1 MNKNRISV
9 WIWIIIVSI
18 VVINTTGCSYPAPE
32 NNLKIVN
39 DTSPASKHDA
49 YLNKI
54 ILEDINLRSIASQMA
69 EGCSSGNKE
78 CQVNSIYRYIVR
90 NYDYYSDPRT
100 REFIQGPYETMQVK
114 GGDCEDLTILLNS
127 LLENL
132 GIRTYVVFTSNHAYS
147 LACGMDIDDL
157 RNEISGSS
165 NAVLTTYYYIKK
177 GENCVVLDATLGVE
191 GYPGYGIQITGD
203 KTALDSMTRQEY
215 SLPQT
220 PITQKTPEPEA
231 KPAYSCKDIGASII
245 QEQKKYGTEDQ
256 PLKVT
261 LTKVCSEDIDNAKR
275 IRVYWSI
282 QNEGA
287 EQVYISPILST
298 FVISDLRE
306 YKSGFISYDERL
318 DDDFDFSGDLRS
330 GLIAEGGVNVDDV
343 PISSGNITI
352 ILEVLWYEDFIFNNI
367 EIQKQEEQKL
377 EPEES
382 KIVSSVLNNDTIKLM
397 VSSVLDGD
405 TIKLSNGE
413 TVRLIGLNAPEWGQE
428 CSPEATAKLNDFVL
442 GKEVILEQDVDDKDQ
457 YGRLLRYIYVNGT
470 FINLE
475 IVRLSLAH
483 KYEYGSNTKY
493 SSQFE
498 QAENEAKENKGC
510 LWKLEDINYIQDK
523 CIQITNFHFNA
534 AGDDN
539 YNLNNEYVTFENRC
553 SYSINMDGWT
563 IKDET
568 ASHIYTIP
576 SFTSQSGATFTLYTG
591 TGANTDSALY
601 WGRASGDYAAIWNN
615 GGDTLFLRDSKGNLV
630 LSQSYSGY

>member
-1 MNKNRISV
+1 MNKKGSSW
-9 WIWIIIVSI
+9 WIWIILAII
-18 VVINTTGCSYPAPE
+18 VVISIIRFSYPTSEYEIQTANVSAP
-32 NNLKIVN
+32 
-39 DTSPASKHDA
+39 TSKYDA
-49 YLNKI
+49 YLDKI
-54 ILEDINLRSIASQMA
+54 ILEDVNLRSIASQMT

-78 CQVNSIYRYIVR
+78 CQVNSIYKYIVT

-100 REFIQGPYETMQVK
+100 REFIQDPYETMQVK

-132 GIRTYVVFTSNHAYS
+132 GIRTYVVFAPNHAYS

-157 RNEISGSS
+157 RDEISSSS
-165 NAVLTTYYYIKK
+165 NAALTTYYYIKNEEK
-177 GENCVVLDATLGVE
+177 CVVLDATLGVE

-203 KTALDSMTRQEY
+203 KIAMDSLSRQES

-220 PITQKTPEPEA
+220 PVTQTTPKPET
-231 KPAYSCKDIGASII
+231 KPAYSCKNIGAYII
-245 QEQKKYGTEDQ
+245 QEQKKYGAENQ

-261 LTKVCSEDIDNAKR
+261 LTKVCSENINNAKR

-287 EQVYISPILST
+287 EKVYIAPKLQT
-298 FVISDLRE
+298 FVIFNLRE
-306 YKSGFISYDERL
+306 YKSKSISYDERS
-318 DDDFDFSGDLRS
+318 DDEFDFAGDLRP

-343 PISSGNITI
+343 PISAGNITI
-352 ILEVLWYEDFIFNNI
+352 ILETISYEDFIFNNI
-367 EIQKQEEQKL
+367 EIQKQEP
-377 EPEES
+377 EPEEEPR
-382 KIVSSVLNNDTIKLM
+382 ITSSILNSDTIKLK

-413 TVRLIGLNAPEWGQE
+413 NVRLIGLNAPESGQS
-428 CSPEATAKLNDFVL
+428 CSSEATDKLKGFVL

-457 YGRLLRYIYVNGT
+457 YGRLLRYVYVNGT
-470 FINLE
+470 FVNLE
-475 IVRLSLAH
+475 IVRLGLAH

-498 QAENEAKENKGC
+498 QAENEAKENEGC
-510 LWKLEDINYIQDK
+510 LWKSEEVNYIQDK

-539 YNLNNEYVTFENRC
+539 YNLNDEYVTLENKC
-553 SYSINMDGWT
+553 SYSIGMDSWT

-576 SFTSQSGATFTLYTG
+576 TFTFQSGVTFTLYTG
-591 TGANTDSALY
+591 TGTNTNSALY
-601 WGRASGDYAAIWNN
+601 WGRTSGDYAAIWNN
-615 GGDTLFLRDSKGNLV
+615 GGDTLFLRDSDGNLV
-630 LSQSYSGY
+630 LTKSYAGF